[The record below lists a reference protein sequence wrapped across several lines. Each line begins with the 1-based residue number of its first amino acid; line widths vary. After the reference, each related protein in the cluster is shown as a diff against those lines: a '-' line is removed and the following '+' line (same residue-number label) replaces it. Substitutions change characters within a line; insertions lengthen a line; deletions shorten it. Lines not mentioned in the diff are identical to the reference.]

1 MADHYTIIS
10 ADTHAGGSHTQYR
23 EYLDPQY
30 RDDFDAW
37 RSRYKN
43 PFKDLKDD
51 RRLRNWD
58 NDMRSRQQLEDGV
71 VGEVI
76 FPNTVPPFFPSFV
89 LAAPPPKPNEY
100 EHRLAGIR
108 AHNRW
113 LVDFCAAFPTQ
124 RAGIGQIFI
133 NNLEDAL
140 ADARWIADHA
150 LRGGL
155 LLPNNPPDATWIEH
169 QIYDPYWEPLWDFCE
184 EADLPVNIHGGTGVP
199 DFGKVPSAQLLYI
212 GEYAFYQT
220 RPFLHV
226 LLSGV
231 FERHPRLRFVM
242 AEMGA
247 AWLPPLLKR
256 LDQSIVR
263 IRETGATGE
272 LKYGEDSILPLTATE
287 YFKRNCWVAVSQPK
301 APDVEAILQL
311 GLDRFMWGSDYPHDE
326 GTAPFTRGIC
336 ASCFTPGR
344 SPTSRISLGDRGEG
358 LRLRPRSVGALGRA
372 VGADGLRDTRSSV
385 AAAGRR
391 QRSVG
396 PWTGRLKAADPGL

>member
-1 MADHYTIIS
+1 MGDHYTIIS
-10 ADTHAGGSHTQYR
+10 ADTHAGGSHAQYR
-23 EYLDPQY
+23 DYLESRY
-30 RDDFDAW
+30 LDDFDAW
-37 RSRYKN
+37 RNRYKN

-89 LAAPPPKPNEY
+89 LAAPPPKPEDY
-100 EHRLAGIR
+100 ERRLAGIR

-113 LVDFCAAFPTQ
+113 LVDFCAAFPSQ

-140 ADARWIADHA
+140 ADAKWIAEHG

-199 DFGKVPSAQLLYI
+199 DFGKVPAAQLLYI

-231 FERHPRLRFVM
+231 FERHPHLRFVM

-247 AWLPPLLKR
+247 AWLPPLLAR

-301 APDVEAILQL
+301 APDVQAILQL

-326 GTAPFTRGIC
+326 GTAPFTREHLRQLFH
-336 ASCFTPGR
+336 AWPQADLEDFLGR
-344 SPTSRISLGDRGEG
+344 TVAKVYDFDLAVLEPLGQQWGPTVSGTREPL
-358 LRLRPRSVGALGRA
+358 LRLPENANEALVRGPVG
-372 VGADGLRDTRSSV
+372 
-385 AAAGRR
+385 
-391 QRSVG
+391 
-396 PWTGRLKAADPGL
+396 

>member
-1 MADHYTIIS
+1 VGDHYTIIS
-10 ADTHAGGSHTQYR
+10 ADTHAGGSHAQYR
-23 EYLDPQY
+23 DYLESRY
-30 RDDFDAW
+30 LDDFDAW
-37 RSRYKN
+37 RNRYKN

-89 LAAPPPKPNEY
+89 LAAPPPKPEDY
-100 EHRLAGIR
+100 ERRLAGIR

-113 LVDFCAAFPTQ
+113 LVDFCAAFPSQ

-140 ADARWIADHA
+140 ADAKWIAEHG

-199 DFGKVPSAQLLYI
+199 DFGKVPAAQLLYI

-231 FERHPRLRFVM
+231 FERHPHLRFVM

-247 AWLPPLLKR
+247 AWLPPLLAR

-301 APDVEAILQL
+301 APDVQAILQL

-326 GTAPFTRGIC
+326 GTAPFTREHLRQLFH
-336 ASCFTPGR
+336 AWPQADLEDFLGR
-344 SPTSRISLGDRGEG
+344 TVAKVYDFDLAVLEPLGRQWGPTVSGTREPL
-358 LRLRPRSVGALGRA
+358 LRLPENANEALVRGPVG
-372 VGADGLRDTRSSV
+372 
-385 AAAGRR
+385 
-391 QRSVG
+391 
-396 PWTGRLKAADPGL
+396 

>member
-1 MADHYTIIS
+1 VGDHYTIIS
-10 ADTHAGGSHTQYR
+10 ADTHAGGSHAQYR
-23 EYLDPQY
+23 DYLESRY
-30 RDDFDAW
+30 LDDFDAW
-37 RSRYKN
+37 RNRYKN

-89 LAAPPPKPNEY
+89 LAAPPPKPEDY
-100 EHRLAGIR
+100 ERRLAGIR

-113 LVDFCAAFPTQ
+113 LVDFCAAFPSQ

-140 ADARWIADHA
+140 ADAKWIAEHG

-199 DFGKVPSAQLLYI
+199 DFGKVPAAQLLYI

-231 FERHPRLRFVM
+231 FERHPHLRFVM

-247 AWLPPLLKR
+247 AWLPPLLAR

-301 APDVEAILQL
+301 APDVQAILQL

-326 GTAPFTRGIC
+326 GTAPFTREHLRQLFH
-336 ASCFTPGR
+336 AWPQADLEDFLGR
-344 SPTSRISLGDRGEG
+344 TVAKVYDFDLAVLEPLGQQWGPTVSGTREPL
-358 LRLRPRSVGALGRA
+358 LRLPENANEALVRGPVG
-372 VGADGLRDTRSSV
+372 
-385 AAAGRR
+385 
-391 QRSVG
+391 
-396 PWTGRLKAADPGL
+396 

>member
-1 MADHYTIIS
+1 VGDHYTIIS
-10 ADTHAGGSHTQYR
+10 ADTHAGGSHAQYR
-23 EYLDPQY
+23 DYLESRY
-30 RDDFDAW
+30 LDDFDAW
-37 RSRYKN
+37 RNRYKN

-89 LAAPPPKPNEY
+89 LAAPPPKPEDY
-100 EHRLAGIR
+100 ERRLAGIR

-113 LVDFCAAFPTQ
+113 LVDFCAAFPSQ

-140 ADARWIADHA
+140 ADAKWIAEHG

-199 DFGKVPSAQLLYI
+199 DFGKVPAAQLLYI

-231 FERHPRLRFVM
+231 FERHPHLRFVM

-247 AWLPPLLKR
+247 AWLPPLLAR

-301 APDVEAILQL
+301 APDVQAILQL

-326 GTAPFTRGIC
+326 GTAPFTREHLRQLFHTWPQ
-336 ASCFTPGR
+336 ADLEDFLGR
-344 SPTSRISLGDRGEG
+344 TVAKVYDFDLAVLEPLGQQWGPTVSGTREPL
-358 LRLRPRSVGALGRA
+358 LRLPENANEALVRGPVG
-372 VGADGLRDTRSSV
+372 
-385 AAAGRR
+385 
-391 QRSVG
+391 
-396 PWTGRLKAADPGL
+396 